1 MLHGAKVVWI
11 LSMCFCG
18 YRGII
23 LGGIL
28 RERERLLHLI
38 TEGIVLIEC
47 WCGLVG
53 IPTGI
58 LILSHQLSLGI
69 VLISGVDKTSKRIRL
84 SLHNRLTETIGN

>member
-1 MLHGAKVVWI
+1 
-11 LSMCFCG
+11 MCLCG

-47 WCGLVG
+47 WCGILGTVSCILVLLYEL
-53 IPTGI
+53 T
-58 LILSHQLSLGI
+58 LGI
-69 VLISGVDKTSKRIRL
+69 VLTAGVDKTSKRIRL
-84 SLHNRLTETIGN
+84 SLHNRLTKTIGN

>member
-28 RERERLLHLI
+28 RERERLLHQI
-38 TEGIVLIEC
+38 AEGIVLIERG
-47 WCGLVG
+47 CGLVG
-53 IPTGI
+53 IPAGI
-58 LILSHQLSLGI
+58 LILFHQLTLGI
-69 VLISGVDKTSKRIRL
+69 VLTAGVDESIQRVRL
-84 SLHNRLTETIGN
+84 RLHNRLTKTIGN